1 MGSHVEGYPERSR
14 PLGQWI
20 ASQGYHL
27 LTGAGEGVMSAVSQ
41 AFAQVSGRRGCV
53 IGIVPTGPTATDES
67 VRAPISGYCNAWVDI
82 PVITH
87 LGVGN
92 VSGDEPMSRNH
103 INILTSSVVVLL
115 PGGVGTA
122 GEARL
127 AVRYGTPAVAFLESC
142 DEIPSLPTE
151 IVVRSDFEAV
161 TDFIQQRIDKSVK

>member
-1 MGSHVEGYPERSR
+1 
-14 PLGQWI
+14 
-20 ASQGYHL
+20 
-27 LTGAGEGVMSAVSQ
+27 
-41 AFAQVSGRRGCV
+41 
-53 IGIVPTGPTATDES
+53 
-67 VRAPISGYCNAWVDI
+67 
-82 PVITH
+82 
-87 LGVGN
+87 
-92 VSGDEPMSRNH
+92 MSRNH

-127 AVRYGTPAVAFLESC
+127 AVRYGRSAVAFLESR